1 MSIQM
6 PHRGQPIDFKYLS
19 DIARS
24 IDSIE
29 NSISKKSK
37 ISIGAS
43 QREVNTVDVKIE
55 TAKINATN
63 PSAAVNLNGI
73 EITYAFTSGFAYAPT
88 VSVTPAYVGTAAV
101 KPDDINVIVTSITAS
116 QVKMKVSF
124 NVKASISVSLNLMA
138 IGIPAG
144 L

>member
-1 MSIQM
+1 M

-37 ISIGAS
+37 ISIGES
-43 QREVNTVDVKIE
+43 QQEINTVDVKIE
-55 TAKINATN
+55 TAKVNATN

-73 EITYAFTSGFAYAPT
+73 EVTYTFTSGFAYAPT
-88 VSVTPAYVGTAAV
+88 VTVSPSYTGTAAV
-101 KPDDINVIVTSITAS
+101 KPGDIDVVITSITAS

-124 NVKASISVSLNLMA
+124 NVKVSLTASLNIIA

-144 L
+144 M